1 MILAYLLF
9 GYALPRWIQEPLVV
23 RDRDGKPQGDPLAV
37 HCFCL
42 CTGSALLGDLL
53 SLGLADPRNVDLPCA
68 VCYILAFLQ
77 CLCVFFLTC
86 FVPRAGS
93 GVVRTDL
100 LRFLAGCHARRLNQV

>member
-1 MILAYLLF
+1 MILTYLLF
-9 GYALPRWIQEPLVV
+9 GYALPRWIQEPLVA

-42 CTGSALLGDLL
+42 FTGSALLGDLL

-77 CLCVFFLTC
+77 CLCVFFSLVLC
-86 FVPRAGS
+86 PVRAPG
-93 GVVRTDL
+93 L
-100 LRFLAGCHARRLNQV
+100 